1 MSDNPTQSTAD
12 ASDVSQTVG
21 SPSNEAE
28 SQNSG
33 ELVVEPVGVPEVDKK
48 PEEKPSEKP
57 ESAQAALESLAGAKV
72 EVLPLINGNEPNI
85 ERFMELSYTSPVAA
99 RMASRSLI
107 ETFDD
112 KGQWLA
118 SLVQPSHLVAELRQ
132 ECSELSSLVIMLWVR
147 QGEMQKL
154 KTLSESLLE
163 ELPARRTRE
172 AARTMA
178 VLAGLLGILRPSIAQ
193 KLIATATP
201 SLNDLADG
209 SLMRDARRWVD
220 AGRVLETSQPEVRNF
235 WNRQLREPGNDW
247 NWDSSESRMALR
259 NLADILPAEGQM
271 LEVFQSAVPGYWW
284 DLWRSQRF
292 MNSAPSSGS
301 GSRKAGVFGLGL
313 LFGMALVGIS
323 WFFLYFDGSISP
335 QPSAAI
341 AIASPQV
348 TPPQV
353 TPPQVTPPNKDAP
366 PIQSVQV
373 VKPAEPAKA
382 PASSKEEMVPAPP
395 IRESLR
401 QLQSVLKRSAS
412 NTLQPLKPT
421 SIGLPKATP
430 SQSKPE
436 LRATALARHAE
447 ANPDVK
453 RLVSLVKNSSY
464 RENAALIQGEN
475 SVAPRGSPTF
485 RGLIHW
491 LILDPP
497 QHPDVRLAVTK
508 LALHAMPIEDTIS
521 VFELCYYPGSANEN
535 EIKRCAGLLL
545 ELPEIS
551 ITESHR
557 QILNK
562 IIAMNPAKPPQP

>member
-1 MSDNPTQSTAD
+1 MSDNPTQATAD

-21 SPSNEAE
+21 SPSTAVE
-28 SQNSG
+28 SPNP
-33 ELVVEPVGVPEVDKK
+33 EPWVKEPVGVPEMDNKT
-48 PEEKPSEKP
+48 EEKPSEKP
-57 ESAQAALESLAGAKV
+57 VVPVDSLAGVKV
-72 EVLPLINGNEPNI
+72 EVLPLISGNEPNI

-193 KLIATATP
+193 KLLTNATP
-201 SLNDLADG
+201 CLNDLADG

-247 NWDSSESRMALR
+247 NWDSSESRQALR

-271 LEVFQSAVPGYWW
+271 LEVFHSAVPGYWW
-284 DLWRSQRF
+284 DLWRSQRL
-292 MNSAPSSGS
+292 MTSGPTSGS
-301 GSRKAGVFGLGL
+301 SPRKAGVFGLGL
-313 LFGMALVGIS
+313 LLGMAAAVGIG
-323 WFFLYFDGSISP
+323 WFALYSDSSIAP
-335 QPSAAI
+335 QPAAPKDASSAQ
-341 AIASPQV
+341 ASPP
-348 TPPQV
+348 T
-353 TPPQVTPPNKDAP
+353 KEAP
-366 PIQSVQV
+366 PVQTAQV
-373 VKPAEPAKA
+373 AKMAEPAKA
-382 PASSKEEMVPAPP
+382 PAPPEEEMVPAPP

-401 QLQSVLKRSAS
+401 QLQSVLRRSAS
-412 NTLQPLKPT
+412 NSPE
-421 SIGLPKATP
+421 IGKSANIGSPKA
-430 SQSKPE
+430 SQNLSKPE
-436 LRATALARHAE
+436 LRNAALARHAE
-447 ANPDVK
+447 ANPEVK

-464 RENAALIQGEN
+464 RENAVLIQGEN

-485 RGLIHW
+485 RSLIHW

-497 QHPDVRLAVTK
+497 QHADVRLAVTK
-508 LALHAMPIEDTIS
+508 LALHALPIEDTVS
-521 VFELCYYPGSANEN
+521 VFDLCYYPGSANEN
-535 EIKRCAGLLL
+535 EIKKCANLLL
-545 ELPEIS
+545 ELPENS
-551 ITESHR
+551 ITEPHR
-557 QILNK
+557 EILNK
-562 IIAMNPAKPPQP
+562 IIAMNTAKPPQP